1 MGQVAEQSLPSLV
14 RTLLMW
20 HEAQMANLNY
30 LKMQNQQQIDLNP
43 SNASSKTALKTKQHL
58 IQAKM

>member
-20 HEAQMANLNY
+20 HEAQMSNLNY
-30 LKMQNQQQIDLNP
+30 LKMQNQHQTDLNQL
-43 SNASSKTALKTKQHL
+43 NASGICLGHKNILNC
-58 IQAKM
+58 